1 MKKKVIIILA
11 IITAVIATSIGGHFI
26 GVRVESKKYD
36 LVTLNERDLPAK
48 KEIVEDAYVELS
60 DVKMHYVRYG
70 EGAQPVVLIHG
81 NGNNC
86 DTLSELAGYL
96 ANDYSVYCLDSRCHG
111 KSSDPGVITYDLMA
125 KDVAEFIDEKLT
137 EKPFIIGHSDGA
149 IVAISLASAYP
160 DKAAAMIACGANS
173 RPEKFKFY
181 FTLKVKISNLFKK
194 DKLNDLMLT
203 LPDFTPEFLSKI
215 NIPVYVVAGEYDIM
229 PLSDTVYI
237 HENINGSL
245 LAVVKGANHSNY
257 ISSHGGKLYN
267 LAKPFF
273 ESLAKS
279 LE

>member
-1 MKKKVIIILA
+1 
-11 IITAVIATSIGGHFI
+11 
-26 GVRVESKKYD
+26 
-36 LVTLNERDLPAK
+36 
-48 KEIVEDAYVELS
+48 
-60 DVKMHYVRYG
+60 
-70 EGAQPVVLIHG
+70 
-81 NGNNC
+81 
-86 DTLSELAGYL
+86 
-96 ANDYSVYCLDSRCHG
+96 
-111 KSSDPGVITYDLMA
+111 
-125 KDVAEFIDEKLT
+125 
-137 EKPFIIGHSDGA
+137 
-149 IVAISLASAYP
+149 
-160 DKAAAMIACGANS
+160 
-173 RPEKFKFY
+173 
-181 FTLKVKISNLFKK
+181 
-194 DKLNDLMLT
+194 MLT